1 MCGGTVHIRLVK
13 YHIHCKSISKNNC
26 HLFVMIIP
34 YFKGK
39 KEWLSTLFFAF
50 FTRVVPSPESIF
62 LRGLGLISLRGKTMH
77 LSRAF
82 LHLSVM
88 LSIFSLSLIIIII
101 IVLYYRLAEH
111 IDRYMAVVQYI
122 VITLLTQV
130 QILSSQ

>member
-1 MCGGTVHIRLVK
+1 M
-13 YHIHCKSISKNNC
+13 
-26 HLFVMIIP
+26 
-34 YFKGK
+34 
-39 KEWLSTLFFAF
+39 
-50 FTRVVPSPESIF
+50 VPPESIF
-62 LRGLGLISLRGKTMH
+62 LRGLGLVSLRGKTMH

-88 LSIFSLSLIIIII
+88 LSIFSLSLIIIIIIII

-130 QILSSQ
+130 QLLSSQ

>member
-1 MCGGTVHIRLVK
+1 M
-13 YHIHCKSISKNNC
+13 
-26 HLFVMIIP
+26 
-34 YFKGK
+34 
-39 KEWLSTLFFAF
+39 
-50 FTRVVPSPESIF
+50 VPPESIF
-62 LRGLGLISLRGKTMH
+62 LRGLGLVSLRGKTMH

-88 LSIFSLSLIIIII
+88 LSIFSLSLIIIIII

-130 QILSSQ
+130 QLLSSQ

>member
-1 MCGGTVHIRLVK
+1 M
-13 YHIHCKSISKNNC
+13 
-26 HLFVMIIP
+26 
-34 YFKGK
+34 
-39 KEWLSTLFFAF
+39 
-50 FTRVVPSPESIF
+50 VPPESIF
-62 LRGLGLISLRGKTMH
+62 LRGLGLVSLRGKTMH

-88 LSIFSLSLIIIII
+88 LSIFSLSLIIIIIIIII

-130 QILSSQ
+130 QLLSSQ

>member
-1 MCGGTVHIRLVK
+1 M
-13 YHIHCKSISKNNC
+13 
-26 HLFVMIIP
+26 
-34 YFKGK
+34 
-39 KEWLSTLFFAF
+39 
-50 FTRVVPSPESIF
+50 VPPESIF
-62 LRGLGLISLRGKTMH
+62 LRGLGLVSLRGKTTH

-88 LSIFSLSLIIIII
+88 LSIFSLSLIIIIII

-130 QILSSQ
+130 QLLSSQ